1 MVSSSHEALHRIF
14 QQEPGLFAR
23 VARNLGVAFP
33 PPVSITELS
42 TDLTETQPLE
52 RRVDTLLRMDTEDG
66 SFVLAV
72 ESQSEPDARKPAS
85 WAYYLAHV
93 YTKYGVPPVLLV
105 VCPDRRTA
113 AWAARQV
120 DIGPRQW
127 PSLTLRPLVLGPD
140 DVPVIASPD
149 EAARDIPLTVLSAAL
164 HRRDPDADAILNA
177 LAKALKGLSADDE
190 STAGTFI
197 ELMEQGLGKT
207 PAAEIWRHL
216 MAVDLSFFQS
226 QTAQQLRAEGEAK
239 GEAKGRAEGR
249 AEAVLVLLGHRGI
262 EVSEED
268 RERIVGCGDPDVLD
282 LWLTRVLTATSTA
295 EVFAAAGETG
305 LAD

>member
-14 QQEPGLFAR
+14 QQDPGLFAR

-33 PPVSITELS
+33 PPVSASELS

-52 RRVDTLLRMDTEDG
+52 RRVDTLLRMETEDG

-72 ESQSEPDARKPAS
+72 ESQSEPDPRKPAS

-93 YTKYGVPPVLLV
+93 YAKYGVPPVLLV
-105 VCPDRRTA
+105 VCADRRTA
-113 AWAARQV
+113 AWAAQRV

-207 PAAEIWRHL
+207 PAADIWRHL

-226 QTAQQLRAEGEAK
+226 QTAQQLRAEGETK
-239 GEAKGRAEGR
+239 GR
-249 AEAVLVLLGHRGI
+249 AEAVLVLLGHRGV

-268 RERIVGCGDPDVLD
+268 RERIIGCGDPDVLD
-282 LWLTRVLTATSTA
+282 LWLTRALTATSTA
-295 EVFAAAGETG
+295 EIFAPTGETG
-305 LAD
+305 LAG

>member
-1 MVSSSHEALHRIF
+1 MPFRPWLRPMVSSSHEALHRIF
-14 QQEPGLFAR
+14 QQDPGLFAR
-23 VARNLGVAFP
+23 AARNLGVAFP
-33 PPVSITELS
+33 PPLSTTELS

-52 RRVDTLLRMDTEDG
+52 RRVDTLLRMETEDG

-72 ESQSEPDARKPAS
+72 ESQSEPDARKLAS

-93 YTKYGVPPVLLV
+93 YAKYGVPPVLLV
-105 VCPDRRTA
+105 VCADRRTA
-113 AWAARQV
+113 AWAAQQV

-197 ELMEQGLGKT
+197 ELTEQGLGKT
-207 PAAEIWRHL
+207 PAADIWRHL

-226 QTAQQLRAEGEAK
+226 ETAQKLRAEGQ
-239 GEAKGRAEGR
+239 
-249 AEAVLVLLGHRGI
+249 AEALLMLLGHRGVEI
-262 EVSEED
+262 SGED
-268 RERIVGCGDPDVLD
+268 RDRIVGCGDPDVLS
-282 LWLTRVLTATSTA
+282 LWFTRALTATSTA
-295 EVFAAAGETG
+295 EIFASPGT
-305 LAD
+305 AD

>member
-14 QQEPGLFAR
+14 QQDPGLFAR
-23 VARNLGVAFP
+23 AARNLGVAFP
-33 PPVSITELS
+33 PPISSTELS

-66 SFVLAV
+66 SFLLAV
-72 ESQSEPDARKPAS
+72 ESQGEPDGRKPAS
-85 WAYYLAHV
+85 WAYYLSYV
-93 YTKYGVPPVLLV
+93 YAKYRIPPVLLV
-105 VCPDRRTA
+105 VCADRGTA
-113 AWAARQV
+113 EWAARQV
-120 DIGPRQW
+120 DIGPPQW
-127 PSLTLRPLVLGPD
+127 PALTLRPLVLGPD
-140 DVPVIASPD
+140 DVPVIDSPA

-207 PAAEIWRHL
+207 PAADIWRHL

-226 QTAQQLRAEGEAK
+226 ETAQKL
-239 GEAKGRAEGR
+239 RAEGR
-249 AEAVLVLLGHRGI
+249 AQGQARGLLILLGHRGV

-268 RERIVGCGDPDVLD
+268 RERIVGCGDPEVLE
-282 LWLTRVLTATSTA
+282 LWFERALTTTSMA
-295 EVFAAAGETG
+295 EVFAAGGKTG
-305 LAD
+305 LAQ